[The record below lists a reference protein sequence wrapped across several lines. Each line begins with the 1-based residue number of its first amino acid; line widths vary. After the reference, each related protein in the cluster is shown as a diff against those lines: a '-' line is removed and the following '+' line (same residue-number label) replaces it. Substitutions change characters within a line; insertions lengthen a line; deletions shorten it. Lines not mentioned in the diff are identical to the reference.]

1 MRRLA
6 FLLSLALAA
15 ATWAAD
21 ADWVRPRPDGRAWSF
36 PADHHALRDHRNEWW
51 YVPGHLAAAGEEE
64 PRWGYQFTLF
74 RLGVKPGEADSTAA
88 WAASDL
94 VMGHVALT
102 DLRAGAHLFTQ
113 VMVRAVDPLGGFG
126 APGDS
131 VLAWCAA
138 PPGTPGRWTFALDGD
153 GFRLRARDDR
163 KGLDLDLRLDPERP
177 PVFHGPGG
185 YSPKSADGSQAS
197 LYYSYTRL
205 ATSGTVDGAAV
216 TGRSWFDREVFTGT
230 LTGERVGWDW
240 ASLQL
245 DDGRDLMVF
254 ELRRE
259 DGAVDFGR
267 GTLVGAD
274 GSVSLLSRDAWTWR
288 ATGRWTSPATGN
300 AYPSGWRLALPQG
313 DLELTITPLVPGA
326 ENVGPPGG
334 FTYWEGPVAISG
346 TASGRG
352 YVELTGYGPE
362 NALSE
367 DPHGASN

>member
-1 MRRLA
+1 MRRTTVILA
-6 FLLSLALAA
+6 LLLAA
-15 ATWAAD
+15 AAWAAEWR
-21 ADWVRPRPDGRAWSF
+21 APAPEGRDWEF
-36 PADHHALRDHRNEWW
+36 PADHHALRDYRNEWW
-51 YVPGHLAAAGEEE
+51 YVTGHLVAAAEEE

-74 RLGVKPGEADSTAA
+74 RLGVSPGPADTAA
-88 WAASDL
+88 AWDASDL

-102 DLRAGAHLFTQ
+102 DLRAGTHLFTQ

-138 PPGTPGRWTFALDGD
+138 PPGTDGRWTFALDGD

-163 KGLDLDLRLDPERP
+163 KGLDLDLRLKPERP

-205 ATSGTVDGAAV
+205 HTEGEVIGAAV
-216 TGRSWFDREVFTGT
+216 RGHSWFDREVFTGT
-230 LTGERVGWDW
+230 LTGQRVGWDW

-254 ELRRE
+254 ELRRG
-259 DGAVDFGR
+259 DGTVDFGR
-267 GTLVGAD
+267 GTLVDAD
-274 GSVSLLSRDAWTWR
+274 GGVTLLTRDQWR
-288 ATGRWTSPATGN
+288 WQAVGEWTSPATGN
-300 AYPSGWRLALPQG
+300 VYPSGWRLSLPG
-313 DLELTITPLVPGA
+313 KLEELVIVPEVAGA

-334 FTYWEGPVAISG
+334 FTYWEGPVTFGGA
-346 TASGRG
+346 AEGRG
-352 YVELTGYGPE
+352 YVELTGYGHSFD
-362 NALSE
+362 ASE
-367 DPHGASN
+367 TTRHQPK